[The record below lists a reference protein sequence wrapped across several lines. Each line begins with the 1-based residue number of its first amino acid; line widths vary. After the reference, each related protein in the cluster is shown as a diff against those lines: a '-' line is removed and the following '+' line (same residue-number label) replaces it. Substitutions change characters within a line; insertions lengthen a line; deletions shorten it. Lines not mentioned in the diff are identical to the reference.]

1 MSVSPV
7 MSITDEL
14 VAELEALAGEATMG
28 NWCTDGLTWVC
39 AKDSDQ
45 LNGGYVLARCEGPDD
60 FANAEYMAKASPL
73 VIRAMLAERA
83 ELRRVI
89 ADVKWRVADTTDQL
103 QATGF
108 DGDRRYGIDEWSGPI
123 KNLNMAI
130 GILEKALESKP

>member
-1 MSVSPV
+1 MTTSPV
-7 MSITDEL
+7 MSITDEMVADL
-14 VAELEALAGEATMG
+14 EFDLEVAETTHQLEASVSREALAA
-28 NWCTDGLTWVC
+28 L
-39 AKDSDQ
+39 
-45 LNGGYVLARCEGPDD
+45 
-60 FANAEYMAKASPL
+60 
-73 VIRAMLAERA
+73 LAERA

-108 DGDRRYGIDEWSGPI
+108 DGDRRYGLDEWSGPI